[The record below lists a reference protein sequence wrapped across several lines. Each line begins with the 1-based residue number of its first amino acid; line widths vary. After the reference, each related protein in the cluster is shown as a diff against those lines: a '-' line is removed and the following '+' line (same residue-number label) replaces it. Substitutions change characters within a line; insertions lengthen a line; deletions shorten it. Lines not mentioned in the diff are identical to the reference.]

1 MPLYEYEC
9 RQCRRTYER
18 IQKFSD
24 PPDANCEVCGGDVY
38 RLLSAPAFHFKGSGW
53 YATDYAPKSGST
65 AESGADNGSKPEK
78 TDKTEKKD
86 AAKTADKPEK
96 KDTAKTADKPAES
109 SKK

>member
-24 PPDANCEVCGGDVY
+24 PPDANCEVCGGAVY
-38 RLLSAPAFHFKGSGW
+38 RLLSASAFHFKGSGW
-53 YATDYAPKSGST
+53 YATDYARKSGST

-78 TDKTEKKD
+78 TDKPEKKD
-86 AAKTADKPEK
+86 TAKTADKPEK